1 MIKQLGHHAYWASPF
16 MPTLIGPP
24 EPVEG
29 VCVGASGAATARTM
43 PRVFALL
50 AYAFGVW
57 GLVKQGFA
65 ARIWTAR

>member
-1 MIKQLGHHAYWASPF
+1 MIKQLGYRAYWAPPF
-16 MPTLIGPP
+16 MPILIGPP

-29 VCVGASGAATARTM
+29 VWVGASGAATARTM

-57 GLVKQGFA
+57 GLMKQGFA
-65 ARIWTAR
+65 ARIRAAG